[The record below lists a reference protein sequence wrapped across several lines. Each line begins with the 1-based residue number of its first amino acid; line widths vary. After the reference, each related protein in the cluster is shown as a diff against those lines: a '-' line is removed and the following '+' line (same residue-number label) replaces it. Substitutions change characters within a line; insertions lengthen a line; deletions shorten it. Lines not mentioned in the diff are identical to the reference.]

1 VPECGRLAIK
11 IMGTKKGSASVWL
24 LALVFGAMCATS
36 GCVVSDNPYSAL
48 PPGKWRGVL
57 YIEYRPVSGNPRG
70 EPLPEKLNLQF
81 EEVAGGELP
90 FNFEVK
96 YPHPDSFYLEIQ
108 NDGIPIVL
116 NHIVLG
122 RDNRTAKDT
131 FQIFFPDGQ
140 SFLRGTF
147 SENVLEGEWV
157 DLRRENYSIR
167 FLARHGRDYR
177 FTTMRKAPVTDLSG
191 TWDLRFEPEEGEG
204 FNATGEFRQNGN
216 TLRGDFKTPAGGFR
230 HLEGTIQGNKLY
242 LSAFDGRDALLVEG
256 KILPDST
263 ITGALRNGK
272 DFRCI
277 WEARRSLEKNPPNE
291 GKN

>member
-1 VPECGRLAIK
+1 MQKIKAFVTAGACAAVLAI
-11 IMGTKKGSASVWL
+11 T
-24 LALVFGAMCATS
+24 

-57 YIEYRPVSGNPRG
+57 FIEYRPVSGNPRG

-96 YPHPDSFYLEIQ
+96 YSHPDSFYLEII
-108 NDGIPIVL
+108 NNGESTVL
-116 NHIVLG
+116 NRIELG
-122 RDNRTAKDT
+122 RDIRTAKDT
-131 FQIFFPDGQ
+131 FRFFFPDGR

-157 DLRRENYSIR
+157 DLRRENYRIP

-177 FTTMRKAPVTDLSG
+177 FTTMRKKPTADLSG
-191 TWDLRFEPEEGEG
+191 SWEVRFEPENGELFEASAELRQQGNALSGNFRIPSKG
-204 FNATGEFRQNGN
+204 FFQ
-216 TLRGDFKTPAGGFR
+216 
-230 HLEGTIQGNKLY
+230 LEGTVQANKLY
-242 LSAFDGRDALLVEG
+242 LSAFDGKDAPLLEG
-256 KILPDST
+256 KILSDST
-263 ITGALRNGK
+263 ITGAFRNGK

-277 WEARRSLEKNPPNE
+277 WEARRRM
-291 GKN
+291 

>member
-1 VPECGRLAIK
+1 
-11 IMGTKKGSASVWL
+11 M
-24 LALVFGAMCATS
+24 
-36 GCVVSDNPYSAL
+36 L

-96 YPHPDSFYLEIQ
+96 YTRPDSFYLEIE
-108 NDGIPIVL
+108 NDGVPIVL
-116 NHIVLG
+116 NQIVFG
-122 RDNRTAKDT
+122 RDIRTAKDT

-140 SFLRGTF
+140 SFLRGNF

-167 FLARHGRDYR
+167 LLARHGRDYR

-191 TWDLRFEPEEGEG
+191 AWDLRFEPEEGEG
-204 FNATGEFRQNGN
+204 FDAVGEFRQNGN
-216 TLRGDFKTPAGGFR
+216 TLRGDFITPTGGFR
-230 HLEGTIQGNKLY
+230 HLEGTIQANKLY
-242 LSAFDGRDALLVEG
+242 LSAFDGKDALLFEG
-256 KILPDST
+256 KILSDST

-272 DFRCI
+272 HFRST
-277 WEARRSLEKNPPNE
+277 WEARRNLEKNPTDE

>member
-1 VPECGRLAIK
+1 
-11 IMGTKKGSASVWL
+11 MQTKKGSAAVWL
-24 LALVFGAMCATS
+24 LALALGVMGAIS
-36 GCVVSDNPYSAL
+36 GCVVSDNTYSAL

-96 YPHPDSFYLEIQ
+96 YARPDSFYLEIE
-108 NDGIPIVL
+108 NDGTSVIL
-116 NHIVLG
+116 NRIIFG
-122 RDNRTAKDT
+122 RDIRTAKDT

-167 FLARHGRDYR
+167 LLARHGRDYR
-177 FTTMRKAPVTDLSG
+177 FTTMRKTPVTDLSG
-191 TWDLRFEPEEGEG
+191 AWDLRFEPEEGES

-216 TLRGDFKTPAGGFR
+216 TLSGDFITSTGGFR
-230 HLEGTIQGNKLY
+230 HLEGTIQANKLY
-242 LSAFDGRDALLVEG
+242 LSAFDGKDALLVEG
-256 KILPDST
+256 KILSDST

-277 WEARRSLEKNPPNE
+277 WEASRILEKNPANE
-291 GKN
+291 GKK